1 MTRSYFL
8 LIDPQK
14 NTLQIPVDNEFLNE
28 IFKNRD
34 LIKNIKR
41 HKTKRELSTEISNYL
56 KGGSKDEQSRE
67 N

>member
-28 IFKNRD
+28 IFKNRN

>member
-1 MTRSYFL
+1 M

-34 LIKNIKR
+34 LIKNIKQ

>member
-34 LIKNIKR
+34 LIKNIKQ
-41 HKTKRELSTEISNYL
+41 HKTKRELITEISNYL